1 MLVLY
6 QHPQNE
12 RAAPSVIRA
21 SMAKHPTGVDL
32 FTDWTLD
39 FPKIGKLGAR
49 ASLSVS
55 INVNSPKECA
65 TRIQGNKGWVFSLS
79 FSHYVGETLIDSS
92 L

>member
-12 RAAPSVIRA
+12 LADPSSIRA
-21 SMAKHPTGVDL
+21 SMAKHPKTGVDL

-39 FPKIGKLGAR
+39 FPKIGKMGAR

-55 INVNSPKECA
+55 IALNSPKECV
-65 TRIQGNKGWVFSLS
+65 TRIQGNKG
-79 FSHYVGETLIDSS
+79 
-92 L
+92 